1 MRDLRRTYLWKTK
14 TGHQHVPSSNLGK
27 PDPSESES
35 PTKALPA
42 AFGNSRSVA
51 LALRRK
57 GALEARVVAFPACRP
72 LGRYPRAN
80 LQRGFHQTAPDQRHR
95 SRQTSRGPGP
105 RKRLTKE
112 CLLDRWLETRL
123 SPREA
128 DGRQR
133 SSVEQSA

>member
-1 MRDLRRTYLWKTK
+1 MRDLRRTYPWKTE
-14 TGHQHVPSSNLGK
+14 TGHQHVLSSNPGK
-27 PDPSESES
+27 PDPFESGS

-42 AFGNSRSVA
+42 AFRNSRSVA
-51 LALRRK
+51 LVPRRK
-57 GALEARVVAFPACRP
+57 GALGARVLAFPACRP
-72 LGRYPRAN
+72 LGRYPPAN
-80 LQRGFHQTAPDQRHR
+80 LLRGLHQTALDQRHR
-95 SRQTSRGPGP
+95 SRQTSGGPGP